1 MVDVTMFQVRVGWSP
16 AHLLRLSE
24 PPEAQA
30 FMPAT
35 SPRAAAIKA
44 LALVA
49 DSHGLTAARFAV
61 AAISLEQEPVMF
73 AADLRPGSREFL
85 VEIDPNAPWHE
96 QEESG
101 SASGSVA
108 SRGSGQN
115 EGLSFVPI
123 DDLPP
128 QIKSMIS
135 RLGDAVEG
143 YMDSLEEQKKRGN

>member
-1 MVDVTMFQVRVGWSP
+1 MVSVTMFQVRVSWSP
-16 AHLLRLSE
+16 AHILRMSE

-44 LALVA
+44 LSLVA

-61 AAISLEQEPVMF
+61 AAISLEHEPVMF
-73 AADLRPGSREFL
+73 SADLRPGSREFL
-85 VEIDPNAPWHE
+85 AEVDPHAPWD
-96 QEESG
+96 EEASQQ
-101 SASGSVA
+101 ASGSVA
-108 SRGSGQN
+108 SKGED

-128 QIKSMIS
+128 AIKSMIS

-143 YMDSLEEQKKRGN
+143 YIDNLEEQKKKRDN